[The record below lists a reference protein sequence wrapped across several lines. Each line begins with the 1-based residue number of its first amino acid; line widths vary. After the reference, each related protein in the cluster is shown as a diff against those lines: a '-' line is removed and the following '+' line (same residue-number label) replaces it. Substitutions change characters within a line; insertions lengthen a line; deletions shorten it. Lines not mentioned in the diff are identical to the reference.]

1 MVIYH
6 TLPLQAKCIQ
16 SGRLQLMSF
25 RLNIMKCLTGG
36 VVQHAALQHVTQTSV
51 SPSLKAPKTLE
62 KAIALLP

>member
-6 TLPLQAKCIQ
+6 ILPLQAKCIQ

-51 SPSLKAPKTLE
+51 SPSL
-62 KAIALLP
+62 